1 MAHDWQ
7 GFTHRGR
14 YWQSDSFPC
23 CTPFWQLH
31 WSQWGPM
38 RWTVRERVMS
48 EGDWPRP
55 HAPPTWYSSSKPLS
69 LLWWRSFTCWEKR
82 DLGIGFMRSATSPP
96 DKGLVE
102 GWRGGEERREGRR
115 REGGEKEDGRRE
127 GRGQGGKQKS
137 PMTAPNTCYQCSL

>member
-1 MAHDWQ
+1 
-7 GFTHRGR
+7 
-14 YWQSDSFPC
+14 
-23 CTPFWQLH
+23 
-31 WSQWGPM
+31 M

-96 DKGLVE
+96 DKGLDE

-115 REGGEKEDGRRE
+115 RERGEKRMEG
-127 GRGQGGKQKS
+127 GRGEVKEGS
-137 PMTAPNTCYQCSL
+137 RSHP